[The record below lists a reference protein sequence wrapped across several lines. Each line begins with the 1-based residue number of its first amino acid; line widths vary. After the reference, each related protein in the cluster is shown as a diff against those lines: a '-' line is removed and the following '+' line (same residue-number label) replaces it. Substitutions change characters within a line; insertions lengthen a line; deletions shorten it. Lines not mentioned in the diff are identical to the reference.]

1 MRKFSTHGIEHNLD
15 ALENKDMPA
24 YYYEMQD
31 LGFNYRL
38 SDLQAA
44 LGISQLAKVDEL
56 LRKRREI
63 AHDYQELLGDSEN
76 LTLPVADTPE
86 SISSWHLYQVGIKGD
101 FRDTVYKTLRSRG
114 IGVQIHYL
122 PIYDHPYY
130 KKLKDYPL
138 LDGAE
143 YFFKHTLSIP
153 LYPNLKKLDM
163 QMVAATLQSVV
174 DNLNE

>member
-1 MRKFSTHGIEHNLD
+1 M
-15 ALENKDMPA
+15 
-24 YYYEMQD
+24 
-31 LGFNYRL
+31 
-38 SDLQAA
+38 
-44 LGISQLAKVDEL
+44 
-56 LRKRREI
+56 
-63 AHDYQELLGDSEN
+63 
-76 LTLPVADTPE
+76 TLPVADTPE

-138 LDGAE
+138 LDVAE

-174 DNLNE
+174 DKLNK